1 MCNFPLVLEDFIASY
16 LLVTVIVTS
25 CLFQSYLSLNHSQH
39 CLFKSLSKV
48 PVIFRKGNR
57 TAKHIHCEHS
67 KTKYF
72 TIVSFKKL
80 NNKKK
85 DLLYSIQ
92 NDKLP
97 SLLSLTLFHQI
108 KCNVSSHQSLLLI

>member
-85 DLLYSIQ
+85 TYYTQYKMTNFLHCY
-92 NDKLP
+92 
-97 SLLSLTLFHQI
+97 LSLCFTTLSAMFLHI
-108 KCNVSSHQSLLLI
+108 NLYY